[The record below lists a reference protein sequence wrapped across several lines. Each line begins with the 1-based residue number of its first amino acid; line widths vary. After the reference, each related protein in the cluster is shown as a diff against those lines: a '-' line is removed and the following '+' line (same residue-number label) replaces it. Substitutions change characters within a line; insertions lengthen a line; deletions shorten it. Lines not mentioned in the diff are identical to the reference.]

1 MANIYTDIAMFDAE
15 LYLAKNPDVAAA
27 IEGTEITAQDH
38 YFLHGA
44 AESLTNN
51 DRAPNAWFN
60 AAEYKAQ
67 NPDLADVDANL
78 LLAHFALH
86 GVNEGRAP
94 NAATAGEDGKIKP
107 ELLNDYV
114 NAEGNADV
122 KAAIAEMT
130 GEEVG
135 AELTAEQATIA
146 MQHFFNHGI
155 NESREGGIAD
165 LISNDAGVD
174 LGDIVKAVENYQDK
188 LDAQDAAVAAQQK
201 AADEAVKAGLS
212 TQEKEDGKYDA
223 AAVKSEVNN
232 KIESLE
238 QAVRFAA
245 DGLLPESLKINAESL
260 ALVKQQQDADLAVAQ
275 KQVDILKAANAPV
288 VTLQE
293 KLAGFEAVAKDINKA
308 VIDFEKFADK
318 FDIDNPGVL
327 VENSFVLADKA
338 YSVKV
343 MAGDEL
349 TLTLTFNEAGKLVV
363 NNADGEKASNEQVA
377 ALNKVEGI
385 EDVKAALTAVQA
397 NVAKYAAAEKAIQN
411 ALVAALKAEGFAP
424 YKTGDDDK
432 LVKASWADAIKD
444 GEVAADITLHTK
456 VEKGVAA
463 EDDVSLGAPAVLY
476 TIPEFAMTV
485 EAAAGKLGE
494 GLPPT
499 ILGAAD
505 DSAEAVKALTVL
517 KGEIKDFE
525 EALAAYNEALELQ
538 KALADAATAVEKAG
552 KAVETAEEAFDGLD
566 INFVKAEAGVADG
579 EAYFEGDEEQ
589 VADLFVFSSSLTT
602 VNNFDGDDLFY
613 FGDAAVALVPLA
625 EDAEVEGVKLGGDA
639 NVLEIFAQQDGV
651 NTVLYVEKAAFAGN
665 SANGAVDSDGN
676 ATADF
681 VKVTLT
687 GVNADDLQLADGF
700 LTLA

>member
-1 MANIYTDIAMFDAE
+1 M
-15 LYLAKNPDVAAA
+15 
-27 IEGTEITAQDH
+27 
-38 YFLHGA
+38 HGA

-135 AELTAEQATIA
+135 EELTAEQAVIA

-174 LGDIVKAVENYQDK
+174 LGDIVKAVENYQSK
-188 LDAQDAAVAAQQK
+188 LDAKDAAVAAQQK
-201 AADEAVKAGLS
+201 AADEAVKADLS
-212 TQEKEDGKYDA
+212 TEAKDDDGKYDA
-223 AAVKSEVNN
+223 AAVKSEVDV
-232 KIESLE
+232 KIGTLE
-238 QAVRFAA
+238 TAVRAEA
-245 DGLLPESLKINAESL
+245 DGLLPPSLDINAESL

-318 FDIDNPGVL
+318 FDIDNPDVL
-327 VENSFVLADKA
+327 VAESFALADKA

-349 TLTLTFNEAGKLVV
+349 TLTLTFNAAGKLVV
-363 NNADGEKASNEQVA
+363 NNATGEKATNEQVA

-463 EDDVSLGAPAVLY
+463 EDDVSLEAPAVLY

-485 EAAAGKLGE
+485 EAAAGELGDD
-494 GLPPT
+494 LPPT
-499 ILGAAD
+499 ILGAAE
-505 DSAEAVKALTVL
+505 DSKNAVQALTAL
-517 KGEIKDFE
+517 KGDIKDFE

-552 KAVETAEEAFDGLD
+552 DAVDTAAEAFEDLGVNFVETDED
-566 INFVKAEAGVADG
+566 GVADG

-589 VADLFVFSSSLTT
+589 EADLFVFGSSLAE

-613 FGDAAVALVPLA
+613 FGAKAAALVVS
-625 EDAEVEGVKLGGDA
+625 EVDVTEKNFGGDID
-639 NVLEIFAQQDGV
+639 VLEIFAVQQDNGD
-651 NTVLYVEKAAFAGN
+651 TVLYVEKTAFAGN
-665 SANGAVDSDGN
+665 SNTTADDS
-676 ATADF
+676 ADF

>member
-135 AELTAEQATIA
+135 AELTAEQAVIA

-174 LGDIVKAVENYQDK
+174 LGDIVKAVENYQSK
-188 LDAQDAAVAAQQK
+188 LDAKDAAVAAQQK
-201 AADEAVKAGLS
+201 AADEAVKADLS
-212 TQEKEDGKYDA
+212 TEAKDDDGKYDA
-223 AAVKSEVNN
+223 AAVKSEVDV
-232 KIESLE
+232 KIGTLE
-238 QAVRFAA
+238 TAVRAEA
-245 DGLLPESLKINAESL
+245 DGLLPPSLDINAESL
-260 ALVKQQQDADLAVAQ
+260 ALVKQQQDAKLAVAQ

-308 VIDFEKFADK
+308 VIDFEKFAEK
-318 FDIDNPGVL
+318 FAIDNPDVL
-327 VENSFVLADKA
+327 VADSFDLADKA

-343 MAGDEL
+343 MAGEDEL
-349 TLTLTFNEAGKLVV
+349 TLTFNAAGKLVV
-363 NNADGEKASNEQVA
+363 NNADDEKATNEQVA

-444 GEVAADITLHTK
+444 GKVAADITLHTK

-463 EDDVSLGAPAVLY
+463 DDDVSLEAPAVLY
-476 TIPEFAMTV
+476 TIPEFAMAV
-485 EAAAGKLGE
+485 EAKAGELGE
-494 GLPPT
+494 GLEPT
-499 ILGAAD
+499 TIPGAAG
-505 DSAEAVKALTVL
+505 DSNDAVEALVTVK
-517 KGEIKDFE
+517 GDIKDFE

-552 KAVETAEEAFDGLD
+552 DAVDTAAEAFEDLGVNFVETDED
-566 INFVKAEAGVADG
+566 GVADG

-589 VADLFVFSSSLTT
+589 EADLFVFGSSLAE

-613 FGDAAVALVPLA
+613 FGAKAAALVVS
-625 EDAEVEGVKLGGDA
+625 EVDVTEKNFGGDID
-639 NVLEIFAQQDGV
+639 VLEIFAVQQDNGD
-651 NTVLYVEKAAFAGN
+651 TVLYVEKTAFAGN
-665 SANGAVDSDGN
+665 SNTTAEDS
-676 ATADF
+676 ADF